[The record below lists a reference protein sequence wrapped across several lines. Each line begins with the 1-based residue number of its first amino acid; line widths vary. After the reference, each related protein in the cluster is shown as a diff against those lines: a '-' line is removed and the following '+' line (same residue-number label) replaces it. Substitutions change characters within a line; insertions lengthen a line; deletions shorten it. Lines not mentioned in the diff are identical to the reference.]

1 MSKKQR
7 LGSGGGPPL
16 VKNADSGGEHNQG
29 NLSNLINSWVWV
41 KNHQN
46 FGRSTFTKRMTAL
59 SP

>member
-29 NLSNLINSWVWV
+29 DFHAGVL
-41 KNHQN
+41 
-46 FGRSTFTKRMTAL
+46 R
-59 SP
+59 